1 MLEFRREG
9 MYCPQ
14 GRFYIDPWLPVD
26 YAVIT
31 HAHADHARKG
41 MTSYLCHPLTAPVL
55 KLRLGAEISIQ
66 TLPYDQ
72 VLMINGVKISF
83 HPAGHIIGSAQVR
96 MEYKGK
102 IVVVSGDY
110 KLQDDGLTTPFEPVR
125 CHEFVTESTFGL
137 PIYNWRSVN
146 ELNGNISDWML
157 NNSSNGIT
165 SILVGYALGKAQR
178 IMKAVEGIG
187 KIYVHDAVH
196 HINKAFLQSRI
207 ILPEYQRIDFTDRP
221 KDLSSSILLVPPAL
235 LDSKVLKG
243 IPSAYT
249 AICSGWMQ
257 VRGARRW
264 RSADAGFAL
273 SDHADWQGLLN
284 AIRATEAEKV
294 YVTHG
299 FKSEL
304 TRYLNEI
311 GRQAF
316 EVTTAFGAEEE
327 IAETLNEERA

>member
-146 ELNGNISDWML
+146 ELNGNISDWVL

-196 HINKAFLQSRI
+196 HINQAFLQSRI

>member
-9 MYCPQ
+9 RYCPQ

-146 ELNGNISDWML
+146 ELNGNISDWVL

>member
-14 GRFYIDPWLPVD
+14 GQFYIDPWLPVD

-146 ELNGNISDWML
+146 ELNGNISDWVL

>member
-146 ELNGNISDWML
+146 ELNGNISDWVL

-178 IMKAVEGIG
+178 IMRAVEGIG